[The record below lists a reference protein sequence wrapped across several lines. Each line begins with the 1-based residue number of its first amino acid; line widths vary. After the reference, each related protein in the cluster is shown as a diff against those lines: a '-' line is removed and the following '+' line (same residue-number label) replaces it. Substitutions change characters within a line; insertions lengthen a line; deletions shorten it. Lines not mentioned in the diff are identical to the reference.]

1 MNEEIMREALFYPNL
16 KVKIRT
22 VEDNNQEQIKDI
34 EEFITNR
41 VDLLVVSPNEAKA
54 ITPVVEKAYDNGI
67 PIVLVDRK
75 ITSDKYTAFVGGDN
89 YLMGKQIG

>member
-1 MNEEIMREALFYPNL
+1 MNQISS
-16 KVKIRT
+16 T

-54 ITPVVEKAYDNGI
+54 ITPVVDKAYDNGI
-67 PIVLVDRK
+67 PVVLVDRK
-75 ITSDKYTAFVGGDN
+75 ITSDD
-89 YLMGKQIG
+89 